1 MPFTHQRTIR
11 FADTDAAGVVYFAN
25 TLSICHEAYEEA
37 LIAAGIELNSFFKSA
52 NVIVPI
58 AKSEADYRR
67 PLACGDRVRIAVT
80 PAALSENSYE
90 VRFEIVKLGT
100 PEKVAAVVR
109 TEHVCLDTRTRKRV
123 ALPPQLAAWV
133 ARPT

>member
-1 MPFTHQRTIR
+1 VPFTHQRTIR

-25 TLSICHEAYEEA
+25 TLSICHEAYEES

-67 PLACGDRVRIAVT
+67 PLACGDRVRISVA

-90 VRFEIVKLGT
+90 VRFEMTRLGT

-109 TEHVCLDTRTRKRV
+109 TEHVCLDASTRKRV